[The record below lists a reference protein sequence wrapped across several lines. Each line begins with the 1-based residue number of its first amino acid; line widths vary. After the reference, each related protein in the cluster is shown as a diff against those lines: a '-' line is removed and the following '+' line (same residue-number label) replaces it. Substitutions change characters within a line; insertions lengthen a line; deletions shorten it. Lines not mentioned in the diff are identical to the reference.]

1 MNYTGAN
8 MKQEQKKKIDIPHPL
23 IMAEEYWANS
33 QFSIARYYGGINFNG
48 YRYVIVNKEGKDV
61 WECTKEAE
69 KAGRD
74 KAIEPGEPADLC
86 IVSLVTSYRKLGR
99 DRILELIKEGK
110 TEKEIKE
117 IAFPKKKGGKKCT

>member
-1 MNYTGAN
+1 MT
-8 MKQEQKKKIDIPHPL
+8 QELKKKVDTEHPL
-23 IMAEEYWANS
+23 IMTEEFWANS

-86 IVSLVTSYRKLGR
+86 IVSLVPSYRKLGR
-99 DRILELIKEGK
+99 DKIIELIKEGK
-110 TEKEIKE
+110 TEKEIKA
-117 IAFPKKKGGKKCT
+117 IAFPKKKGGKK